1 MEIPSVPNTG
11 RILDYWLGGSHH
23 FPIDV
28 EAAKVFEQVYPES
41 PQVFRTLRDYIG
53 RASRYIES
61 QGINQFI
68 VFGSGL
74 PTRGNVHEAVPQAK
88 VLYTDINADN
98 IQLGQEILAGNPN
111 VDYTFCDA
119 TNLTTLNQ
127 SVATQVLGN
136 WQRLSIVFVGISAFI
151 PDDILTGVLD
161 KLYDW
166 TPAGSY
172 LALDFDGEAAAEYP
186 QLLELMDSMDA
197 HLYLRNPSTIKPL
210 LGRWQLT
217 EPGILPV
224 AAWQAAPSVQI
235 LDTSEAVFLY
245 GCVVYKCR

>member
-23 FPIDV
+23 FPIDI

-61 QGINQFI
+61 QEINQFI
-68 VFGSGL
+68 VFGAGL
-74 PTRGNVHEAVPQAK
+74 PTCGNVHEAVPHAK
-88 VLYTDINADN
+88 VLYTDVDEAN
-98 IQLGQEILAGNPN
+98 IQLGQEILAGNPQVN
-111 VDYTFCDA
+111 YTFCDA
-119 TNLTTLNQ
+119 TNLATLDQ
-127 SVATQVLGN
+127 SVATQVLGD
-136 WQRLSIVFVGISAFI
+136 WQSLGIVFVGITAFI
-151 PDDILTGVLD
+151 PDDILTEVLD
-161 KLYDW
+161 KLYEW
-166 TPAGSY
+166 VPAGSY

-186 QLLELMDSMDA
+186 QLLELMDSMNA

-217 EPGILPV
+217 ETGILPV
-224 AAWQAAPSVQI
+224 IAWQAEPSAQL
-235 LDTSEAVFLY
+235 LDMSESAFMY
-245 GCVVYKCR
+245 GCVVYKDK